1 MTTHFRL
8 STKALVAF
16 AAMAAVCLAAIA
28 TTVVT
33 VGAAKRS
40 VEKMG
45 AMTTVLRRQT
55 LADMQHDTVRSLVFI
70 ALHDGSRRS
79 ASTSEATKD
88 LDKTIAELEKN
99 IADIPDVGVS
109 EEVGAAKP
117 ALLALTGTYTRKARE
132 LIAMAFADPP
142 AAENKLP
149 SFELTFEDLA
159 VAMDKMSD
167 MIQAANDL
175 AERETHASQ
184 DALQTASIV
193 SGGLILASL
202 LLMLLWIRRG
212 VIAGILSIRTSLLDR
227 KRAGELDHVRRA
239 HAGDEL
245 GELAAEIQG
254 FREASLEAA
263 RVRAALDR
271 CPINVIAADNDGV
284 IVYANASVLGL
295 MRRHADEFRA
305 MVPGFEPDAVVGS
318 RMDVFHRDPS
328 RVRGMIGELSGAHR
342 QRIRA
347 SARTFEIIVSPI
359 NGPEGER
366 LGAMLIWD
374 DVTDM
379 LAADEELSAIATAAS
394 EGDFSKRIR
403 TEDKQGFARDMSAG
417 LNAMSSRVETA
428 VNDFASV
435 LGHVAN
441 GDLTA
446 VVAENYGGGLGEL
459 SESINRTVA
468 RLAETVGR
476 IQAMSTEVSGAARE
490 INEGAQD
497 LSRRTEAQ
505 ASSLEQTASTVEE
518 LAASVRASA
527 ESSAKV
533 CAIAEQARGVAQ
545 EGGAIVS
552 RAVEAMSSIDQTSR
566 KISDI
571 TTVIEDIAFQT
582 NLLALNAAV
591 EAARAGE
598 AGKGFA
604 VVASEVRSLAQRS
617 SEAAK
622 DITGLIAASNAE
634 VTKGV
639 ELVRAAG
646 GALGR
651 IVESSVTV
659 ASRVSE
665 ISAASLEQATGIEE
679 ITKAVSK
686 LDEMTQQNAALAEQS
701 AASSDSLSMQ
711 IRSLNDLAAAFRTRE
726 DRAGEDAG
734 YASASYRPPL
744 ARAGFGRR

>member
-1 MTTHFRL
+1 MKTHFRL

-16 AAMAAVCLAAIA
+16 LVLAAVSLGAVILTLTAISSA
-28 TTVVT
+28 K
-33 VGAAKRS
+33 GA
-40 VEKMG
+40 VETMG
-45 AMTTVLRRQT
+45 AMTSVLRRQT
-55 LADMQHDTVRSLVFI
+55 QADMQHAALRSMVFI
-70 ALHDGSRRS
+70 AIHDSTRRS
-79 ASTSEATKD
+79 ASASEATKD
-88 LDKTIAELEKN
+88 LDKTTAELEKN
-99 IADIPDVGVS
+99 VADIPEAGVS
-109 EEVGAAKP
+109 EEVTAAKP
-117 ALLALTGTYTRKARE
+117 ALLALTKAYTRKVRE
-132 LIAMAFADPP
+132 LIPMAFADPP
-142 AAENKLP
+142 AAENKLA

-159 VAMDKMSD
+159 VAMDKMGD
-167 MIQAANDL
+167 MVQAASDR
-175 AERETHASQ
+175 AETEAHASQ
-184 DALQTASIV
+184 DSLRTVSIL

-202 LLMLLWIRRG
+202 LAMLLWLRSG
-212 VIAGILSIRTSLLDR
+212 VIGAILSIRSALLDR
-227 KRAGELDHVRRA
+227 NRAGELDKVRLA

-245 GELAAEIQG
+245 GELASEIHG
-254 FREASLEAA
+254 FRLASLEAA
-263 RVRAALDR
+263 RVRAALDN

-295 MRRHADEFRA
+295 MRRHAGEFRA
-305 MVPGFEPDAVVGS
+305 MVPAFDPEAVVGS
-318 RMDVFHRDPS
+318 RMDIFHRDPG
-328 RVRGMIGELSGAHR
+328 RVRGMIGGLSGAHR
-342 QRIRA
+342 QRIKA

-359 NGPEGER
+359 TGPEGER

-379 LAADEELSAIATAAS
+379 LAADQELSAVATAAS
-394 EGDFSKRIR
+394 EGDFSKRIT
-403 TEDKQGFARDMSAG
+403 TEGKQGFARDMSAG

-428 VNDFASV
+428 VNDFAAV
-435 LGHVAN
+435 LGDVAD

-446 VVAENYGGGLGEL
+446 VVAETYGGGLGEL

-476 IQAMSTEVSGAARE
+476 IQAMSTEVTGAARE
-490 INEGAQD
+490 INDGAQD

-527 ESSAKV
+527 EASAKV
-533 CAIAEQARGVAQ
+533 CAIAEQARGIAQ

-622 DITGLIAASNAE
+622 GITGLIAASNAE

-651 IVESSVTV
+651 IVESSATV

-679 ITKAVSK
+679 ITRAVSK

-701 AASSDSLSMQ
+701 AAS
-711 IRSLNDLAAAFRTRE
+711 
-726 DRAGEDAG
+726 
-734 YASASYRPPL
+734 
-744 ARAGFGRR
+744 